1 MVKGDLRLC
10 IITQK
15 NKKQNSQIGIL
26 ELVKATRSV
35 MAADASTVTAELL

>member
-26 ELVKATRSV
+26 ELVKANGSV
-35 MAADASTVTAELL
+35 MAADASTVTGELL